1 MTQVHAGELIAK
13 KAGSE
18 EILAVSE
25 GFAEITGDHVS
36 ILTDNAAN
44 SADIDEAAAEE
55 ARAKAEKRL
64 KEGDISEE
72 EAKVLN
78 QAILYSAAQIRAKR
92 RRGCSLCQPVNVEDL
107 AVGFFRERKNHKLAI
122 RPACSRKT
130 FTQSGHFTQQ
140 KCARHHLT
148 ANFHL
153 QIELFPCHW
162 EAISRH
168 TELVVPVNEPV
179 PGSK

>member
-1 MTQVHAGELIAK
+1 MADTLQLEIVTPEAVIYSEAVDMVTLPGSEGETGIYPNHVPLMTRVQAGELIAK

-44 SADIDEAAAEE
+44 SADIDESAAEE

-72 EAKVLN
+72 EARILN

-92 RRGCSLCQPVNVEDL
+92 RRG
-107 AVGFFRERKNHKLAI
+107 
-122 RPACSRKT
+122 
-130 FTQSGHFTQQ
+130 
-140 KCARHHLT
+140 
-148 ANFHL
+148 
-153 QIELFPCHW
+153 
-162 EAISRH
+162 
-168 TELVVPVNEPV
+168 
-179 PGSK
+179 